1 LPNER
6 DPKAHAKRCGAKT
19 RQGGECQQPAMQ
31 GQARCRMHGG
41 KTPRVMAAA
50 QRRLAED
57 RVRRALDEVGVREID
72 NPLAELKSLTAEVVA
87 FKDLAAAHVAALED
101 RLASTDAKGSE
112 QVRAQV
118 ELYERALDRSG
129 KFLEM
134 WARLG
139 IDAMLAEMQV
149 KVTEAQAALI
159 GKGFD
164 AYRTAAGVTA
174 EQHTQGMEALARVI
188 RAA

>member
-1 LPNER
+1 MPSPS

-31 GQARCRMHGG
+31 GQRRCRMHGG
-41 KTPRVMAAA
+41 KTPVVLAAA
-50 QRRLAED
+50 QRRLAES
-57 RVRRALDEVGVREID
+57 RARQALDEVGIREID
-72 NPLAELKSLTAEVVA
+72 NPLAELKALTAEVVA
-87 FKDLAAAHVAALED
+87 WKDVVANHVAALED
-101 RLASTDAKGSE
+101 RFRTSDEKGSDKA
-112 QVRAQV
+112 RAEV

-149 KVTEAQAALI
+149 KVTQAQAGLI
-159 GKGFD
+159 TKGFD
-164 AYRTAAGVTA
+164 AYREAAGVSDA
-174 EQHTQGMEALARVI
+174 QHKAGMEALARVI